1 MDLRALLFDVNG
13 TLIDIET
20 DEGMEEVYR
29 AIGHFLIYQ
38 GIKLHRWEVRELY
51 FQTVKEQFDTSH
63 ETYPEFDVVAVWQKI
78 LEGRAGDYTRLLPAG
93 KLQQLP
99 LFLAEMQ
106 RGICRKRLRLFP
118 QVRDVLDQLK
128 DHYALA
134 VVSDA
139 QSAYAIPEL
148 RMVGLHGYFD
158 PTIISGNYGFRKP
171 DARLFRA
178 ALEGL
183 QVSPDQA
190 VFIGNDRYRDVFGA
204 KQVGMRTILVNWGQ
218 SKGRSGDAEPD
229 CIIHE
234 FAELP
239 QALDRFAAL

>member
-78 LEGRAGDYTRLLPAG
+78 LERRAGDYTRLLPDE
-93 KLQQLP
+93 KRKQLP

-118 QVRDVLDQLK
+118 QVQDVLGQLK

-148 RMVGLHGYFD
+148 RMVGLQGYFD
-158 PTIISGNYGFRKP
+158 PIIISGSYGFRKP
-171 DARLFRA
+171 DARLFRT
-178 ALEGL
+178 ALERL

-204 KQVGMRTILVNWGQ
+204 KQAGMRTILVNWGQ